1 MRELPLTRRDLE
13 FARRH
18 GLTNREMRDYI
29 EDMVKGEEMMCTFY
43 QMQEQ
48 EKRDNLNSPEA
59 TYNTW

>member
-1 MRELPLTRRDLE
+1 MKELPLTKKDLE

-29 EDMVKGEEMMCTFY
+29 EDMVKEEEMMYSFY

-48 EKRDNLNSPEA
+48 EKRDNLNSPQA
-59 TYNTW
+59 TYIAW